1 MKVNG
6 AQCPRSPALAEEEE
20 RMKLQGARLA
30 LAIGTALLAAS
41 VAAQTYPRGP
51 VRVIVGFPPG
61 SAADVAARV
70 VGNQLGQ
77 ILGTLFVIENRPGA
91 GSNIATEAVA
101 RAPADGYTLLM
112 GTVANTINQSLYPDL
127 RFNFATDL
135 APIASVGTVPNLLVV
150 HPSVEVKSV
159 AELITLAKAKPGT
172 LTFASSGNGTSPHL
186 SGELFGEMAGVKL
199 VHVPYKGSSQAV
211 VDLVAGRVSLMF
223 SPASTVLSHIK
234 SGKLR
239 ALASTGLARANA
251 MPELPTLSES
261 GLQGFDTG
269 VWFGLLAPAKTPP
282 AVVDRLAKATA
293 EARGSAELK
302 SQFAAQGVDCLGGGP
317 KEFADYIG
325 QEIVKWAKVIKAA
338 GVKLD

>member
-1 MKVNG
+1 MKFQTV
-6 AQCPRSPALAEEEE
+6 
-20 RMKLQGARLA
+20 ARLA
-30 LAIGTALLAAS
+30 FAMGTALLAAS
-41 VAAQTYPRGP
+41 VAAQPYPSGP

-70 VGNQLGQ
+70 VTNPLGQ
-77 ILGTLFVIENRPGA
+77 ILGTSFVVENRPGA

-112 GTVANTINQSLYPDL
+112 GTVANTINQNLYPDL

-135 APIASVGTVPNLLVV
+135 APIALVGTVPNLLVV
-150 HPSVEVKSV
+150 HPSVDAKTV
-159 AELITLAKAKPGT
+159 AELIAAAKAKPGT
-172 LTFASSGNGTSPHL
+172 LTYASSGNGTSPHL
-186 SGELFGEMAGVKL
+186 SGELFSEMAGVKL

-211 VDLVAGRVSLMF
+211 VDVVAGRVSLMF
-223 SPASTVLSHIK
+223 SPASTVLPHIK

-282 AVVDRLAKATA
+282 AVVERLAKATA
-293 EARGSAELK
+293 QARESAELK
-302 SQFAAQGVDCLGGGP
+302 SQFGSQGIDLLQGGP
-317 KEFADYIG
+317 KEFENYIG
-325 QEIVKWAKVIKAA
+325 KEIAKWAKVIKAA

>member
-1 MKVNG
+1 
-6 AQCPRSPALAEEEE
+6 
-20 RMKLQGARLA
+20 MKLQTVARLA
-30 LAIGTALLAAS
+30 LAMAAALFTAS
-41 VAAQTYPRGP
+41 VAAQAYPSGP

-70 VGNQLGQ
+70 VTNQLAQ
-77 ILGTLFVIENRPGA
+77 ILGTSFVIENRPGA

-127 RFNFATDL
+127 RFNFATDFV
-135 APIASVGTVPNLLVV
+135 PIALVGTVPNLLVV
-150 HPSVEVKSV
+150 HPSVDAKTV
-159 AELITLAKAKPGT
+159 AELIVAAKAKPGT
-172 LTFASSGNGTSPHL
+172 LTYASSGNGTSPHL
-186 SGELFGEMAGVKL
+186 SGELFSEMAGVKL

-223 SPASTVLSHIK
+223 SPASTVLPHIK

-251 MPELPTLSES
+251 MPELPSLSES

-282 AVVDRLAKATA
+282 AVVERLAKATA
-293 EARGSAELK
+293 QARESAEMK
-302 SQFAAQGVDCLGGGP
+302 SQFGNQGIDLLQGGP
-317 KEFADYIG
+317 KEFGDYIG
-325 QEIVKWAKVIKAA
+325 QEIAKWAKVIKAA
-338 GVKLD
+338 GVRLD

>member
-1 MKVNG
+1 MKLRTV
-6 AQCPRSPALAEEEE
+6 ARLVVAMSTSLFTALA
-20 RMKLQGARLA
+20 
-30 LAIGTALLAAS
+30 
-41 VAAQTYPRGP
+41 AAQTYPGGP
-51 VRVIVGFPPG
+51 VRVVVGFPPG

-70 VGNQLGQ
+70 VTAQLAQ
-77 ILGTLFVIENRPGA
+77 IVGASFVIENRPGA

-135 APIASVGTVPNLLVV
+135 APIALVGTVPNLLVV
-150 HPSVEVKSV
+150 HPSVDAKTVR
-159 AELITLAKAKPGT
+159 ELIAAAKAKPGT
-172 LTFASSGNGTSPHL
+172 LTYASSGNGTSPHL
-186 SGELFGEMAGVKL
+186 SGELFSEMAGVKL
-199 VHVPYKGSSQAV
+199 VHIPYKGSSLAV

-223 SPASTVLSHIK
+223 SPASTVLPHIK

-239 ALASTGLARANA
+239 ALASTGLTRANA
-251 MPELPTLSES
+251 MPELPTLAES

-282 AVVDRLAKATA
+282 AVIERLAKATA
-293 EARGSAELK
+293 QARDSAELK
-302 SQFAAQGVDCLGGGP
+302 SQFGSQGIDVLDGGP
-317 KEFADYIG
+317 KEFGEYIRN
-325 QEIVKWAKVIKAA
+325 EIAKWAQVIKAA

>member
-1 MKVNG
+1 
-6 AQCPRSPALAEEEE
+6 
-20 RMKLQGARLA
+20 MKLQTVKRFA
-30 LAIGTALLAAS
+30 LAMGTALLAAS
-41 VAAQTYPRGP
+41 VAAQTYPSSP
-51 VRVIVGFPPG
+51 VKVAVGFPPG
-61 SAADVAARV
+61 SAADVAARMV
-70 VGNQLGQ
+70 TTQLGQ
-77 ILGTLFVIENRPGA
+77 ILGTSFVVENRPGA

-112 GTVANTINQSLYPDL
+112 GTVANTINHGLYPDL

-135 APIASVGTVPNLLVV
+135 APIALVGTVPNLLVV
-150 HPSVEVKSV
+150 HPSLDAKTV
-159 AELITLAKAKPGT
+159 AELIAAAKAKPGT
-172 LTFASSGNGTSPHL
+172 LTYASSGNGTSPHL
-186 SGELFGEMAGVKL
+186 SGELFSEMAGVKL

-223 SPASTVLSHIK
+223 SPASTVLPHIK

-239 ALASTGLARANA
+239 PLASTGLTRANA

-282 AVVDRLAKATA
+282 AVIERLAKATVQ
-293 EARGSAELK
+293 ARESAELK
-302 SQFAAQGVDCLGGGP
+302 SQFGSQGIDLLQGGP
-317 KEFADYIG
+317 KEFEDYIG
-325 QEIVKWAKVIKAA
+325 KEIAKWAKVIKAA

>member
-1 MKVNG
+1 
-6 AQCPRSPALAEEEE
+6 
-20 RMKLQGARLA
+20 MKLQTVAGLA
-30 LAIGTALLAAS
+30 LAMSTSLLAAS
-41 VAAQTYPRGP
+41 VAAQAYPSGP

-70 VGNQLGQ
+70 VTNQLGQ
-77 ILGTLFVIENRPGA
+77 ILGTPFVVENRPGA

-112 GTVANTINQSLYPDL
+112 GTVANTINHSLYPDL

-135 APIASVGTVPNLLVV
+135 APIALVGTVPNLLVV
-150 HPSVEVKSV
+150 HPSVDVRTV
-159 AELITLAKAKPGT
+159 AELIAAAKAKPGT
-172 LTFASSGNGTSPHL
+172 LTFASSGTGTSPHL
-186 SGELFGEMAGVKL
+186 SGELFSEMAGVKL
-199 VHVPYKGSSQAV
+199 VHVPYKGSPPAV

-223 SPASTVLSHIK
+223 SPASTVLPHIK

-239 ALASTGLARANA
+239 ALASTGLQRANA

-282 AVVDRLAKATA
+282 AVIDRLAKATA
-293 EARGSAELK
+293 QARESAELK
-302 SQFAAQGVDCLGGGP
+302 SQFGSQGIDLLQGGP
-317 KEFADYIG
+317 KEFGEYIER
-325 QEIVKWAKVIKAA
+325 EIAKWAKVIKTA
-338 GVKLD
+338 GVRLD